1 VVQGSS
7 RVLDLR
13 AGEFRDRL
21 LFRAKQARVTV
32 AAPEIDKLEAYYRLL
47 SRWNR
52 KINLTGLSL
61 EPLRDDTVDR
71 LLIEPLA
78 VAVHVPDSRAVWFD
92 LGSGGG
98 SPAIPL
104 KIARPLLG
112 LTMVEARGRKAA
124 FLREVIRDLAL
135 PDSAV
140 VNERFET
147 LQERTD
153 FSGVASLVTA
163 RAVRVD
169 ASLLSVS
176 VHLLSRAGGRLFLL
190 GRGEASDQGGLSRFK
205 SVETVE
211 LPVGSGSRL
220 IIATV

>member
-1 VVQGSS
+1 VVH
-7 RVLDLR
+7 LR

-21 LFRAKQARVTV
+21 LSRATRARLTV
-32 AAPEIDKLEAYYRLL
+32 AAPEIEQLESYYHLL

-52 KINLTGLSL
+52 QINLTALSL

-104 KIARPLLG
+104 KIVRPLLG
-112 LTMVEARGRKAA
+112 LTMVEARERKAA

-135 PDSAV
+135 PDSEV

-147 LQERTD
+147 LEDRTD
-153 FSGVASLVTA
+153 FSGVASLVTV

-169 ASLLSVS
+169 LRLLSVS
-176 VHLLSRAGGRLFLL
+176 RHLLRTGGKLVLL
-190 GRGEASDQGGLSRFK
+190 GRGEAAPTGGLSRFA

-211 LPVGSGSRL
+211 LAVGNGSRL
-220 IIATV
+220 TIATV

>member
-1 VVQGSS
+1 VQ
-7 RVLDLR
+7 VDLHLR

-21 LFRAKQARVTV
+21 LSRAQQARLTIE
-32 AAPEIDKLEAYYRLL
+32 AAAIDQLEAYYRLL
-47 SRWNR
+47 SHWNR
-52 KINLTGLSL
+52 TINLTALSL
-61 EPLRDDTVDR
+61 EPLCDDTVDR

-78 VAVHVPDSRAVWFD
+78 LARHVPDASGDWFD

-104 KIARPLLG
+104 KIVRPMLR
-112 LTMVEARGRKAA
+112 LTMVEVRERKTA
-124 FLREVIRDLAL
+124 FLSEAMRELAL
-135 PDSAV
+135 SDSVV

-147 LQERTD
+147 LEDRTD
-153 FSGVASLVTA
+153 FRGVASLVTV

-169 ASLLSVS
+169 SRLLSVS
-176 VHLLSRAGGRLFLL
+176 RHLLSRTGGRLFLL
-190 GRGEASDQGGLSRFK
+190 GRGEPPPRDGLSAFQ

-220 IIATV
+220 LILSEG

>member
-1 VVQGSS
+1 VV
-7 RVLDLR
+7 DLR
-13 AGEFRDRL
+13 GGEFRDRL
-21 LFRAKQARVTV
+21 LSRAGQAGVTV
-32 AAPEIDKLEAYYRLL
+32 AGPEIDQLEAYYHLL

-52 KINLTGLSL
+52 TINLTALSL
-61 EPLRDDTVDR
+61 EPLCDDTVDR

-78 VAVHVPDSRAVWFD
+78 VALHVPDSRAGWFD

-104 KIARPLLG
+104 KIVRPLLG
-112 LTMVEARGRKAA
+112 LTMVEGRARKAA
-124 FLREVIRDLAL
+124 FLREVIRELAL
-135 PDSAV
+135 PDTAV
-140 VNERFET
+140 VNERFEA
-147 LQERTD
+147 LEDRTD
-153 FSGVASLVTA
+153 FSGVASLVTV
-163 RAVRVD
+163 RAVRVES
-169 ASLLSVS
+169 SLLSVS

-190 GRGEASDQGGLSRFK
+190 GRGEAAAQGGLSRFK